1 MNKKSL
7 ITMLVALCLVA
18 AVGVGATLAYFTD
31 TDAKTNTVTMGK
43 VDIKLVESSDGTNG
57 WEVGTPNDDTKGFDY
72 TNLVP
77 GEKISKEAKI
87 VVAENSRNCYIRVKA
102 EFTWNDKNADLPVVT
117 LEDLAPDYNKPD
129 AEPMWYYNSNDGFY
143 YYKAICSAEDEI
155 KFIDTLTVPT
165 GWDNMMADKGFKV
178 KLTAEAIQADML
190 DVSIVENN
198 RVAGFITTWNLGD
211 NQIQEYNAPVAT
223 ADDNN

>member
-43 VDIKLVESSDGTNG
+43 VDIELVESSDETNG
-57 WEVGTPNDDTKGFDY
+57 WTVGTPNDDNKGFDY

-87 VVAENSRNCYIRVKA
+87 VVAEGSRNCYIRVKA
-102 EFTWNDKNADLPVVT
+102 EFTWNDKDADLPVVT

-129 AEPMWYYNSNDGFY
+129 VEPMWYYNSNDGFY

-155 KFIDTLTVPT
+155 KFIDTLTVPAA
-165 GWDNMMADKGFKV
+165 WDNMMADKGFAV
-178 KLTAEAIQADML
+178 ALTAEAIQADML
-190 DVSIVENN
+190 DADIVENT
-198 RVAGFITTWNLGD
+198 RKAGFITTWNLGD
-211 NQIQEYNAPVAT
+211 VEIQEYTPEPIG
-223 ADDNN
+223 